1 MLRIAWRAATVAAV
15 VIALTG
21 TAEAYSRK
29 DARYVTSSRNKAVLD
44 YIVCLEK
51 AVGAKPKDLPE
62 ALAKAEKLCA
72 DAAQELPRSPDHPTP
87 KTFVCRSWNAGSSL
101 KIPALIPAADPND
114 T

>member
-1 MLRIAWRAATVAAV
+1 MLQIHWRAGTVAVAV
-15 VIALTG
+15 VALTG

-29 DARYVTSSRNKAVLD
+29 DAHYVTSSRNEAVLG
-44 YIVCLEK
+44 YIICLEK

-72 DAAQELPRSPDHPTP
+72 DAARELPVRRTNPTP
-87 KTFVCRSWNAGSSL
+87 KTFGYRSWNAGSSL
-101 KIPALIPAADPND
+101 AIPALIPAADPND